1 MRLSPARFR
10 QLCRLLLAAWCL
22 VFAFGVLLG
31 CQDVAV
37 DGHDPV
43 AVHAQAGRSLAGTAH
58 AAGHDSSQSPL
69 CEQICQTLSSPL
81 AKADTG
87 IALPLLS
94 TLLIAWFLLPPL
106 LLPASASGPH
116 LFLSSAPGGSPP
128 RPHLLFQ
135 RFNN

>member
-1 MRLSPARFR
+1 MRLTQARAR

-31 CQDVAV
+31 CQEQAQD
-37 DGHDPV
+37 
-43 AVHAQAGRSLAGTAH
+43 VHAPVTWHAQTVQSPAGVEHARAH
-58 AAGHDSSQSPL
+58 DASQSPL
-69 CEQICQTLSSPL
+69 CEQACQTLSSPL
-81 AKADTG
+81 AKADVS

-94 TLLIAWFLLPPL
+94 SLLIVWFLLPPL
-106 LLPASASGPH
+106 LLLAPAIGSLLRFPSVC
-116 LFLSSAPGGSPP
+116 GGAPP